1 MSTAESETLLADTAN
16 KRKPLAV
23 DAVLL
28 LNAAAVVAEV
38 ELLARED
45 LGPLGALE
53 YASAPLFDAILL
65 LELALKVWCLG
76 GRWLGGRR
84 RRSVAQ
90 GGAQGGA

>member
-1 MSTAESETLLADTAN
+1 M
-16 KRKPLAV
+16 
-23 DAVLL
+23 LL

-65 LELALKVWCLG
+65 LELALKV
-76 GRWLGGRR
+76 
-84 RRSVAQ
+84 
-90 GGAQGGA
+90 